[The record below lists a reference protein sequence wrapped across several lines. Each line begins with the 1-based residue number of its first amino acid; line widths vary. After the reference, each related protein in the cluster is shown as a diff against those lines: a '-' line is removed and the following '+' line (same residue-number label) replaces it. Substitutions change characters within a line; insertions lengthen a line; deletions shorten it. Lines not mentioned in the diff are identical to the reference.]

1 MALAEFSVQDLR
13 CIERAELALQPGSNL
28 IFGPNGAGKTSLLE
42 AIFLLGRGRSFR
54 TRLTERLIRHG
65 QSQLRVIGR
74 TGSALPLAASPGSA
88 GRRPAVGGQGRPE
101 SLPAGLEGQG
111 AAHAGALQGVV
122 DGDLAPSGVAAPL
135 GVPPVLPQQRW
146 LPHALGLEVTRDGGT
161 RARLDAQNVRSLA
174 DLATAF
180 PVQVLDPDAHRLI
193 EDSATR
199 RRRWLDWA
207 VFHVEPGFAVTWAR
221 YSRALQQRNAVLRS
235 GHGDL
240 GIWDVELVKDGDRIT
255 EARRRVLTALQ
266 PYWAEVS
273 RGFLDEDLS
282 LSFQAGWDRETSLAT
297 ALADAVPRDR
307 LRKTTT
313 VGPHRA
319 DVAMRIRGKPVRE
332 VLSRGQ
338 QKLAAVAMTLCQL
351 EYLKQEHE
359 VLPTLLLDDPSAELD
374 RTRLDRFIS
383 RVKALQTQL
392 IVTALDRDFSLFG
405 MPDAVFHVEQG
416 KVLKG

>member
-1 MALAEFSVQDLR
+1 MALAELTVQDLR
-13 CIERAELALQPGSNL
+13 CIEHTELGFQPGSNL
-28 IFGPNGAGKTSLLE
+28 IYGANGAGKTSLLE

-65 QSQLRVIGR
+65 QTQLRVVGR
-74 TGSALPLAASPGSA
+74 TGAPMPRRVADAGPQAAAGDPTVVYPPARPL
-88 GRRPAVGGQGRPE
+88 Q
-101 SLPAGLEGQG
+101 
-111 AAHAGALQGVV
+111 
-122 DGDLAPSGVAAPL
+122 SG
-135 GVPPVLPQQRW
+135 W
-146 LPHALGLEVTRDGGT
+146 IPHSLGLEVTRDGGT

-174 DLATAF
+174 DLAMAF

-207 VFHVEPGFAVTWAR
+207 VFHVEPGFAATWAR
-221 YSRALQQRNAVLRS
+221 YTRALQQRNAVLRT
-235 GHGDL
+235 GQGDL
-240 GIWDVELVKDGDRIT
+240 GIWDIELIKDGERIT
-255 EARRRVLTALQ
+255 EARRRVLDALK
-266 PYWAEVS
+266 PYWADVS
-273 RGFLDEDLS
+273 RSLLDEDLS
-282 LSFQAGWDRETSLAT
+282 LGFQSGWDKDTTLVA
-297 ALADAVPRDR
+297 ALADADPRDR

-319 DVAMRIRGKPVRE
+319 DVVLRIRGRPVRE

-374 RTRLDRFIS
+374 RNRLDRFIG
-383 RVKALQTQL
+383 RVKALDTQL

-405 MPDAVFHVEQG
+405 VPDALFHVEHG
-416 KVLKG
+416 RLAAV

>member
-1 MALAEFSVQDLR
+1 MALAELSVQDLR
-13 CIERAELALQPGSNL
+13 CIEQAELAFQPGSNL
-28 IFGPNGAGKTSLLE
+28 IFGANGAGKTSVLE

-65 QSQLRVIGR
+65 QAQLRVVGR
-74 TGSALPLAASPGSA
+74 TGAPASAVTHLGVAD
-88 GRRPAVGGQGRPE
+88 
-101 SLPAGLEGQG
+101 AGL
-111 AAHAGALQGVV
+111 
-122 DGDLAPSGVAAPL
+122 DGPEEPTSGVFGSPAAQIS
-135 GVPPVLPQQRW
+135 GI
-146 LPHALGLEVTRDGGT
+146 PHSLGLEVSRDGGT

-207 VFHVEPGFAVTWAR
+207 VFHVEPGFAATWAR
-221 YSRALQQRNAVLRS
+221 YARALQQRNAVLRT

-240 GIWDVELVKDGDRIT
+240 GIWDIELIKDGERIT
-255 EARRRVLTALQ
+255 AGRRRVLDALK
-266 PYWAEVS
+266 PYWADVS
-273 RGFLDEDLS
+273 RSLLDEDLTLAFHS
-282 LSFQAGWDRETSLAT
+282 GWERDTGLAT
-297 ALADAVPRDR
+297 ALAEAAPRDR

-319 DVAMRIRGKPVRE
+319 DVGIRIRGKPVRE

-374 RTRLDRFIS
+374 RNRLDRFIG
-383 RVKALQTQL
+383 RVKGLQTQL
-392 IVTALDRDFSLFG
+392 VVTALDRDFSLFG
-405 MPDAVFHVEQG
+405 TPDALFHVEHG
-416 KVLKG
+416 RLSNV

>member
-13 CIERAELALQPGSNL
+13 CIEQAELALQPGSNL

-65 QSQLRVIGR
+65 QSQLRVVGR
-74 TGSALPLAASPGSA
+74 TGSPVVAQPNVSIGAPAAAA
-88 GRRPAVGGQGRPE
+88 GMRPAQ
-101 SLPAGLEGQG
+101 
-111 AAHAGALQGVV
+111 
-122 DGDLAPSGVAAPL
+122 LA
-135 GVPPVLPQQRW
+135 W
-146 LPHALGLEVTRDGGT
+146 IPHSLGLEVSRDGGT

-174 DLATAF
+174 DLAAAF

-207 VFHVEPGFAVTWAR
+207 VFHVEPGFAMTWAR
-221 YSRALQQRNAVLRS
+221 YSRALQQRNAVLRT
-235 GHGDL
+235 GHGEL
-240 GIWDVELVKDGDRIT
+240 GIWDLELVKDGERIT
-255 EARRRVLTALQ
+255 EARRRVLSALQ
-266 PYWAEVS
+266 PYWSDVS
-273 RGFLDEDLS
+273 RSFLDDELT
-282 LSFQAGWDRETSLAT
+282 LGFQTGWDRESPLAR
-297 ALADAVPRDR
+297 ALAEAGPRDR

-319 DVAMRIRGKPVRE
+319 DVVMRIRGKPVRE

-374 RTRLDRFIS
+374 RTRLDRFIA
-383 RVKALQTQL
+383 RVKALETQL
-392 IVTALDRDFSLFG
+392 VVTALDRDFSLFG
-405 MPDAVFHVEQG
+405 APDAVFHVEQG
-416 KVLKG
+416 RLLRG

>member
-1 MALAEFSVQDLR
+1 MALAELSVRDLR
-13 CIERAELALQPGSNL
+13 CIAQAELAFQPGSNL
-28 IFGPNGAGKTSLLE
+28 IYGANGAGKTSLLE

-65 QSQLRVIGR
+65 QGQLRVVGR
-74 TGSALPLAASPGSA
+74 TGAVAKVVALPGVAEAALD
-88 GRRPAVGGQGRPE
+88 RPAGSGSPVSAYPAPQGG
-101 SLPAGLEGQG
+101 
-111 AAHAGALQGVV
+111 
-122 DGDLAPSGVAAPL
+122 
-135 GVPPVLPQQRW
+135 W
-146 LPHALGLEVTRDGGT
+146 IPHALGLEVSRDGGT

-221 YSRALQQRNAVLRS
+221 YARTLQQRNAVLRT
-235 GHGDL
+235 GQGDL
-240 GIWDVELVKDGDRIT
+240 AIWDIELIKDGERIT
-255 EARRRVLTALQ
+255 DARRRVLDALK
-266 PYWAEVS
+266 PYWADVS
-273 RGFLDEDLS
+273 RSLLDEDLT
-282 LSFQAGWDRETSLAT
+282 LGFQSGWERDTTLTA
-297 ALADAVPRDR
+297 ALAEAVPRDR

-374 RTRLDRFIS
+374 KNRLDRFIG
-383 RVKALQTQL
+383 RVKALRTQL
-392 IVTALDRDFSLFG
+392 VVTALDRDFSLFG
-405 MPDAVFHVEQG
+405 TPDALFHVEQG
-416 KVLKG
+416 RLISV

>member
-1 MALAEFSVQDLR
+1 MALAGLSIQDLR
-13 CIERAELALQPGSNL
+13 CIEQAELALQPGSNL
-28 IFGPNGAGKTSLLE
+28 IFGANGAGKTSVLE

-65 QSQLRVIGR
+65 QPQLRVVGR
-74 TGSALPLAASPGSA
+74 TG
-88 GRRPAVGGQGRPE
+88 
-101 SLPAGLEGQG
+101 
-111 AAHAGALQGVV
+111 
-122 DGDLAPSGVAAPL
+122 PSGPNDSDAQ
-135 GVPPVLPQQRW
+135 GSW
-146 LPHALGLEVTRDGGT
+146 IPHSLGLEVSRDGGT

-180 PVQVLDPDAHRLI
+180 PVQALDPDAHRLI

-207 VFHVEPGFAVTWAR
+207 VFHVEPGFASTWSR
-221 YSRALQQRNAVLRS
+221 YARALQQRNAVLRT
-235 GHGDL
+235 GQGDL
-240 GIWDVELVKDGDRIT
+240 AIWDIELIKDGERIT
-255 EARRRVLTALQ
+255 EARRRVLDALK
-266 PYWAEVS
+266 PYWADVC
-273 RGFLDEDLS
+273 RALLDDDLTLGFQS
-282 LSFQAGWDRETSLAT
+282 GWERDTSLAA
-297 ALADAVPRDR
+297 ALAEAAPRDR

-319 DVAMRIRGKPVRE
+319 DVGIRIRGKPVRD

-374 RTRLDRFIS
+374 KNRLDRFID
-383 RVKALQTQL
+383 RVKGLRTQL
-392 IVTALDRDFSLFG
+392 VVTALDRDFSLFG
-405 MPDAVFHVEQG
+405 TPDALFHVEQG
-416 KVLKG
+416 QLVSV

>member
-1 MALAEFSVQDLR
+1 MALAELKVEDLR

-28 IFGPNGAGKTSLLE
+28 IYGANGAGKTSLLE

-54 TRLTERLIRHG
+54 TRLSERLIRHG
-65 QSQLRVIGR
+65 QTQLRVVGR
-74 TGSALPLAASPGSA
+74 TLSALEQASGSAVMAASGERMVVGFVQDSSS
-88 GRRPAVGGQGRPE
+88 PAV
-101 SLPAGLEGQG
+101 AG
-111 AAHAGALQGVV
+111 
-122 DGDLAPSGVAAPL
+122 PPL
-135 GVPPVLPQQRW
+135 SPQRGFI
-146 LPHALGLEVTRDGGT
+146 PHALGLEVSRDGGT

-193 EDSATR
+193 EDSSAR

-207 VFHVEPGFAVTWAR
+207 VFHVEPGFGTTWAR
-221 YSRALQQRNAVLRS
+221 YNRALQQRNAVLRS

-240 GIWDVELVKDGDRIT
+240 AIWDLELIKDGERIT
-255 EARRRVLTALQ
+255 EARRRVLEALK
-266 PYWAEVS
+266 PYWADVS
-273 RGFLDEDLS
+273 RMLLEENLS
-282 LSFQAGWDRETSLAT
+282 LSFQSGWEREISLAA
-297 ALADAVPRDR
+297 ALADAGARDR

-319 DVAMRIRGKPVRE
+319 DIGLRIRGKPVRE

-374 RTRLDRFIS
+374 RTRLDRFIT
-383 RVKALQTQL
+383 RVKALDTQL

-405 MPDAVFHVEQG
+405 QPDALFHVERG
-416 KVLKG
+416 GITAA

>member
-1 MALAEFSVQDLR
+1 MALAGLSVQDLR
-13 CIERAELALQPGSNL
+13 CIEQAELALQPGSNL
-28 IFGPNGAGKTSLLE
+28 IFGANGAGKTSVLE

-65 QSQLRVIGR
+65 QPQLRVVGR
-74 TGSALPLAASPGSA
+74 TGSSAPVGLSPGVSEGDPKGPGGPGSLGGPGGQDGALPRVLDDSAAQGS
-88 GRRPAVGGQGRPE
+88 
-101 SLPAGLEGQG
+101 
-111 AAHAGALQGVV
+111 
-122 DGDLAPSGVAAPL
+122 
-135 GVPPVLPQQRW
+135 W
-146 LPHALGLEVTRDGGT
+146 IPHSLGLEVSRDGGT

-207 VFHVEPGFAVTWAR
+207 VFHVEPGFASTWSR
-221 YSRALQQRNAVLRS
+221 YARALQQRNAVLRT
-235 GHGDL
+235 GQGDL
-240 GIWDVELVKDGDRIT
+240 AIWDIELIKDGERIT
-255 EARRRVLTALQ
+255 EARRRVLDALK
-266 PYWAEVS
+266 PYWADVC
-273 RGFLDEDLS
+273 RALLDDDLT
-282 LSFQAGWDRETSLAT
+282 LSFQSGWERDTSLTA
-297 ALADAVPRDR
+297 ALAEAAPRDR

-319 DVAMRIRGKPVRE
+319 DVGIRIRGKPVRE

-374 RTRLDRFIS
+374 KNRLDRFID
-383 RVKALQTQL
+383 RVKGLHTQL
-392 IVTALDRDFSLFG
+392 VVTALDRDFSLFG
-405 MPDAVFHVEQG
+405 APDALFHVEQG
-416 KVLKG
+416 RLVSV